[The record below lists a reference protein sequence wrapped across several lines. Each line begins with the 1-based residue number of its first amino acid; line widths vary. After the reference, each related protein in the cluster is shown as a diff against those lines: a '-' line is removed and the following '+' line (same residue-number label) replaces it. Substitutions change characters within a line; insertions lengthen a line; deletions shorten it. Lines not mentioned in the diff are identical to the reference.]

1 MTAPSKRDP
10 LIVGRYAIH
19 AEIASGGMATV
30 HFGRLVGPI
39 GFSRTVAIK
48 RLHPQFAKD
57 PDFVAMFLDEAR
69 LAARIQH
76 PNVVPTL
83 DVVSTDGEIFLV
95 MEYVQGETL
104 SRLVRTARDK
114 GETIPPR
121 IASAILIG
129 VLHGLHAAHEAKDER
144 GKPLGIVHRD
154 VSPQNILVG
163 TDGVT
168 RVLDFGVAKAAVR
181 LQTTREGQLK
191 GKLAYMAPEQ
201 LQSGAVNRLTDV
213 YAAGVLLWEALTGK
227 RLFEADSEGQLLGM
241 VLRANIEPPSA
252 KARDISAGIDAIT
265 MRALD
270 RDPSARFQTA
280 REMAIALERASPVA
294 MPSEVGEWVEEVAHE
309 NLARRADSVA
319 EIESSAHARGHSG
332 QAGQSSR
339 PKITSR
345 PRSAEAMQTEPHVL
359 SPPSSPSQPNAQS
372 APRSSNNSLT
382 PASLRVPA
390 HTPSATRALPPP
402 SSELTPSHGAM
413 IATKRARRKVLVID
427 DSDVMLTRIRRALEA
442 DGYEVVTTARAVGN
456 ARHIPS
462 SDLCVI
468 DFHMPGIDGGTVIS
482 SLKSAATSGGHAC
495 LFYLYT
501 SDPTISKDYQKLGFD
516 GCFTDKG
523 NEEALVRQVRA
534 VFRMLQMRAL
544 KKKV

>member
-1 MTAPSKRDP
+1 VTAPSKRDP

-104 SRLVRTARDK
+104 SRLVRTAREK
-114 GETIPPR
+114 GEAIPPR
-121 IASAILIG
+121 IVSAIIIG

-163 TDGVT
+163 ADGVT

-201 LQSGAVNRLTDV
+201 LQSGVVNRLTDV

-227 RLFEADSEGQLLGM
+227 RLFEAENEGQLLTM
-241 VLRANIEPPSA
+241 VLRANVDPPSA
-252 KARDISAGIDAIT
+252 KAHDISPAVDAIT
-265 MRALD
+265 LRALD
-270 RDPSARFQTA
+270 REPSARFQTA

-294 MPSEVGEWVEEVAHE
+294 MPSEVGEWVEAIAHE
-309 NLARRADSVA
+309 NLTRRADRVA
-319 EIESSAHARGHSG
+319 EIESSAHARSPNSPNS
-332 QAGQSSR
+332 QSSR

-345 PRSAEAMQTEPHVL
+345 PRGAEATETERHVL
-359 SPPSSPSQPNAQS
+359 APPPPPSQAS
-372 APRSSNNSLT
+372 AVTPPRSSGNLT
-382 PASLRVPA
+382 PASVSVPS
-390 HTPSATRALPPP
+390 HTPSATRAVTYP
-402 SSELTPSHGAM
+402 SELTPSHGAM
-413 IATKRARRKVLVID
+413 MASKRTRRKILVID
-427 DSDVMLTRIRRALEA
+427 DSEVMLTRIRRSLEG
-442 DGYEVVTTARAVGN
+442 DGYEVSTTSRAVGN

-462 SDLCVI
+462 SDLCII

-482 SLKSAATSGGHAC
+482 SLKSAATSGGHTC

-501 SDPTISKDYQKLGFD
+501 SDPAISKEYQKLGFD

-534 VFRMLQMRAL
+534 VFRMLSMRAL